1 MWAGIRARLCERDRK
16 ESGNWKYQRKLLIN
30 YCRTANGGRKL
41 RILYFRSDTVWW
53 VGGVEDGVCRLC
65 IYMEETQF
73 AAPPWSTYAASKWFS
88 HFCVDSLLIQ
98 FSFSSSIN
106 EMVNQEVGARKCQ
119 KFIVNKSC
127 CLSGLSLQISWLKI
141 QLTESQ
147 LQAEYTRSTN
157 EEEEHTLKSWGRE
170 ITTHIWQMAADV

>member
-1 MWAGIRARLCERDRK
+1 MVLSAAEKLVEKREKVVKKFTMWAGIRARLCERDRK

-41 RILYFRSDTVWW
+41 RILYFRSDTVWRKCL
-53 VGGVEDGVCRLC
+53 VGGWVEDGVCRLC

-98 FSFSSSIN
+98 FSSSSSIN

-127 CLSGLSLQISWLKI
+127 CLPCPYMLDIFGAFKHSYN
-141 QLTESQ
+141 
-147 LQAEYTRSTN
+147 A
-157 EEEEHTLKSWGRE
+157 
-170 ITTHIWQMAADV
+170 